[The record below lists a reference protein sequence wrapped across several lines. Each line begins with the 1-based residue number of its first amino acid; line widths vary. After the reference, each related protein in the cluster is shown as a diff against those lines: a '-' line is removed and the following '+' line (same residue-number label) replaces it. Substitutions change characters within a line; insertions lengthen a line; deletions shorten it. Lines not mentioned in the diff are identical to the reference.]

1 MTELQEKDIF
11 LACTNALWK
20 WFFFSYQPDINL
32 LANIYRKQTFIYSI
46 IAIKTIRLILLQILS
61 RCACFFQRILA
72 ISCFFLFS
80 RLFEFLMKYLIHSGH
95 VAVHENIANRIAVAY
110 TATNELLI

>member
-1 MTELQEKDIF
+1 MHFENDF
-11 LACTNALWK
+11 SLA
-20 WFFFSYQPDINL
+20 INL
-32 LANIYRKQTFIYSI
+32 TLIFQQIFTLLYDNRKQTFIYSI
-46 IAIKTIRLILLQILS
+46 IATKTIKLILLQILS
-61 RCACFFQRILA
+61 RCVCFFQRILA

-80 RLFEFLMKYLIHSGH
+80 RLFEFLMKYLIHSGR